1 MSIPILSVYKF
12 RGRNRSLSWLK
23 SSSESCASVAH
34 SLDVLREI
42 LEVPWLEWLEAIILI
57 LVDAQ
62 VVYIIEL
69 AAMEQVM
76 EHVKEQKMNNLMS
89 FNHGGCGFGHG
100 HPLSHVT
107 DEGIMPLC
115 LCYDKSLLNVPSQP
129 AISAVHCKS
138 HNEHPRSH
146 IKWVT
151 LAWPSLKCLTDTI
164 IVLWVLWLFR
174 LIECG
179 TSRRLHHWAL
189 CLE

>member
-1 MSIPILSVYKF
+1 MNIHGSSRYHWFMSIPILSVYKF

-76 EHVKEQKMNNLMS
+76 EHVKEQKS
-89 FNHGGCGFGHG
+89 EQ
-100 HPLSHVT
+100 SHV
-107 DEGIMPLC
+107 L
-115 LCYDKSLLNVPSQP
+115 QP
-129 AISAVHCKS
+129 
-138 HNEHPRSH
+138 
-146 IKWVT
+146 W
-151 LAWPSLKCLTDTI
+151 W
-164 IVLWVLWLFR
+164 LWV
-174 LIECG
+174 
-179 TSRRLHHWAL
+179 WAWAPSFS
-189 CLE
+189 CH